1 MADESKKILPGP
13 TCEFLAS
20 TWLQQQDLRG
30 KSAIEVAD
38 MYYSALTQIWEKY
51 APPMK
56 QPTGRHVIHP
66 GIERDKW

>member
-1 MADESKKILPGP
+1 MIDETKRIFPGS
-13 TCEFLAS
+13 TCEFLAT

-51 APPMK
+51 APPK
-56 QPTGRHVIHP
+56 EQPQGRRVIHP
-66 GIERDKW
+66 GIERDNW

>member
-1 MADESKKILPGP
+1 MPNEPLKHLPAS

-38 MYYSALTQIWEKY
+38 MYCSALSQIWEKY
-51 APPMK
+51 APP
-56 QPTGRHVIHP
+56 Q
-66 GIERDKW
+66 